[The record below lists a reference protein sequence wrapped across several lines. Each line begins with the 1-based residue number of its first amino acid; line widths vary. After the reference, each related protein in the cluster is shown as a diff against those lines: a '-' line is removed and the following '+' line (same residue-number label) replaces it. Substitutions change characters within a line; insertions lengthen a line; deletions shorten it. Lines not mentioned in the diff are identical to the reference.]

1 LQNNLEAEKGAA
13 YHLCETPEETI
24 TTMLNMGFT
33 ADCFTVKP
41 LQELFGCVVECVSK
55 GLVERR
61 GIAAEL
67 EHRKRLSHGTL
78 KKLQGW
84 LTGIP
89 PEPEIQ
95 LEQAVKILVDI
106 RAYNEVEGIT
116 SSFLKKVSPGQIGR
130 NLPGLIDTLSAIYSG
145 STPQTSL
152 PSEILD
158 RPSRESFST
167 GYSKLDEL
175 LRAPSLPMG
184 GFYLGQMTTFVM
196 PAKNG
201 KSTLACNLAINA
213 VRQKVGT
220 VFFSM
225 EMGREIAMEWMLS
238 NYAVLPL
245 DLAVFPAKCNQ
256 QELESRN
263 AALEDMDKYLRVWGG
278 AAPLSEVAAKINS
291 HQREFRAEGKEIGL
305 VIIDWFDFITSDN
318 NWDRRQDW
326 SQRDNKAMNL
336 ANLFQ
341 ETHTHGVVFNQ
352 MSEDGKRNWERNMS
366 VSSAGLI
373 RGGQSLYNSSY
384 NIIAG
389 GRHHGRSEQNEYVY
403 NPDKENVTRFL
414 VKASRDKGVD
424 IGAFEL
430 KFNAMYHRLEEMT

>member
-13 YHLCETPEETI
+13 YHLCKTPEETI
-24 TTMLNMGFT
+24 TAMLNTGFT

-41 LQELFGCVVECVSK
+41 LQELFGCIVECV
-55 GLVERR
+55 GRGITERR

-67 EHRKRLSHGTL
+67 EHRGKLQPDSL
-78 KKLQGW
+78 KKIQQW

-89 PEPEIQ
+89 PEPDMQ
-95 LEQAVKILVDI
+95 LEQAVKTLIEINTYNQVEDI
-106 RAYNEVEGIT
+106 T
-116 SSFLKKVSPGQIGR
+116 TSFLKKIRPNQVQR
-130 NLPGLIDTLSAIYSG
+130 NLPALMETLSAIYYG

-152 PSEILD
+152 PSEILNG
-158 RPSRESFST
+158 PSRECFST
-167 GYSKLDEL
+167 GYHKLDEL
-175 LRAPSLPMG
+175 LRAPALPMG

-201 KSTLACNLAINA
+201 KSTMACNLAINA
-213 VRQKVGT
+213 IRQKIGT
-220 VFFSM
+220 IFFSM
-225 EMGREIAMEWMLS
+225 EMGQEIAMEWMLS

-263 AALEDMDKYLRVWGG
+263 AALEEMGKYLRVWGG
-278 AAPLSEVAAKINS
+278 AAPLSEIRAKINS
-291 HQREFRAEGKEIGL
+291 HKREFEAEGKKIGL
-305 VIIDWFDFITSDN
+305 VIVDWFDFITNDD
-318 NWDRRQDW
+318 NWDRRNDW
-326 SQRDNKAMNL
+326 AQRDSKAMKL

-352 MSEDGKRNWERNMS
+352 MSEDGKKNWERNMS

-373 RGGQSLYNSSY
+373 RGGQSLYNASY

-389 GRHHGRSEQNEYVY
+389 GRHHGRSEHNEYAY
-403 NPDKENVTRFL
+403 DPDKENVTKFL
-414 VKASRDKGVD
+414 VKASRDKGID
-424 IGAFEL
+424 IGTFEL
-430 KFNAMYHRLEEMT
+430 KFNAMYHRLEEL